1 MHPWSADDAPD
12 SDRLRRIGAY
22 GHPVACC
29 GDAPTELV
37 GTAGR
42 GSADRQSTATAM
54 NQPRAALSVSKYGCV
69 RRLLLWDIDGT
80 LVRGGGVGSEAIY
93 RAAAAVSG
101 ASVVDGSVMMHG
113 KTDQE
118 ILTEIFRA
126 AEIADDAIPA
136 LLPAAM
142 VEAERLMALARED
155 LRCRGE
161 VIGGV
166 VEALASLDAISG
178 VRQTLVTGNL
188 IGNAAVK
195 LATFDLAAYF
205 DAEVGAYGTDHPD
218 REALVPIALER
229 VGRLRGEHYEPHEVW
244 VIGDTPRDL
253 ACAQAG
259 GVRCLLVATGQ
270 ISMAELV
277 SLDADAVFEDLTAT
291 DAVVQILTS

>member
-1 MHPWSADDAPD
+1 M
-12 SDRLRRIGAY
+12 
-22 GHPVACC
+22 
-29 GDAPTELV
+29 
-37 GTAGR
+37 
-42 GSADRQSTATAM
+42 Q
-54 NQPRAALSVSKYGCV
+54 
-69 RRLLLWDIDGT
+69 RLLLWDIDGT
-80 LVRGGGVGSEAIY
+80 LVRGGGVGSAAIN
-93 RAAAAVSG
+93 RAAATVSG
-101 ASVVDGSVMMHG
+101 ASVVDGSVTMHG

-126 AEIADDAIPA
+126 AEIADDAIPQ

-142 VEAERLMALARED
+142 AEAERLLALAEED

-166 VEALASLDAISG
+166 VEALTSLGAISG

-195 LATFDLAAYF
+195 LATFDLTAYF
-205 DAEVGAYGTDHPD
+205 DVEVGAYGTDHPD

-229 VGRLRGEHYEPHEVW
+229 VERLRGEHYRPHEVW

-253 ACAQAG
+253 ACARAG

-270 ISMAELV
+270 ISMSELV
-277 SLDADAVFEDLTAT
+277 SLDADAVLEDLTPT
-291 DAVVQILTS
+291 DAVVQILTA